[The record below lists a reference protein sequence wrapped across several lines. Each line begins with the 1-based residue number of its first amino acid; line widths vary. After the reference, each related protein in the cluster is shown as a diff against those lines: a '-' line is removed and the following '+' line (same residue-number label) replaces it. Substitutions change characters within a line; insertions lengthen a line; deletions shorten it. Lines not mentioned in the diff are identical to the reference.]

1 MPAGRLSRA
10 LAAFALACASLA
22 GSVVLTE
29 AIFRFYE
36 RRFLIEEVRIG
47 ADDFD
52 LAKLHYNDGEG
63 FVAAAKP
70 EGTFRILSF
79 GDSFA
84 ESATRARYAYAE
96 VLARNLTE
104 ASGHP
109 VRVVNLGVSKTT
121 FQDYLLEERT
131 WGERVAHDAVLFNLY
146 AGNDFAEVPQYAL
159 FAPGMVAGPVR
170 KGSEEVRLVGP
181 GIDVPHRYPLR
192 LLDYAWAQYL
202 THTEA
207 ASEDEDAERYR
218 PRMPM
223 APRKYYVR
231 TQAAMSRYYGP
242 EPLEP
247 VYGGSLYGLYAL
259 VSSAVAL
266 ERGGMRVAL
275 TVAPPDFAVSRAW
288 FDAVLTERGLD
299 ETDLRLDLPEQVVS
313 ALARRRGFAGP
324 IIVFH
329 ECLREAEARGQRTYY
344 KTNTHWSVRGNEIVG
359 RVLAERLA
367 AAWDLGAGRV
377 PAGDPP
383 PPCPSDPPPIN
394 ADVERW
400 LDASLP
406 RLEAAT
412 RLRNQIGAALAG
424 EGLGSFGAVAE
435 ALTRAGLRHEPERIA
450 GRIESASSDG
460 VGRVPVHLRGVVRDA
475 RDPRS
480 WLLVAVLRGR
490 ELRGIGLTPLEGA
503 LPGAAEG
510 AFAFDVVDDVT
521 DPLWGKRALAV
532 AIAPD
537 GAFAELPVEV
547 RTLLGGSAD

>member
-1 MPAGRLSRA
+1 VPVGRPLRA
-10 LAAFALACASLA
+10 FAALALACASLL
-22 GSVVLTE
+22 GSILVAE
-29 AIFRFYE
+29 AIFRVYE
-36 RRFLIEEVRIG
+36 RHFWIEEVRIG

-52 LAKLHYNDGEG
+52 LAKLGFNDGEG

-84 ESATRARYAYAE
+84 ESPTRARYAYAE

-109 VRVVNLGVSKTT
+109 VRVVNLGVPKTT

-146 AGNDFAEVPQYAL
+146 SGNDFAEVPQYAL
-159 FAPGMVAGPVR
+159 FAPGVVAGPVR

-181 GIDVPHRYPLR
+181 GVDVPHRYPLR
-192 LLDYAWAQYL
+192 LLDYARAQYL

-207 ASEDEDAERYR
+207 AAEDEDAERYR

-231 TQAAMSRYYGP
+231 TQAATSRYYGP
-242 EPLEP
+242 EPLEV
-247 VYGGSLYGLYAL
+247 VYGGSLYGLDTLISRA
-259 VSSAVAL
+259 VSL
-266 ERGGMRVAL
+266 ERAGMRVAL
-275 TVAPPDFAVSRAW
+275 TVAPPDFAVSREW
-288 FDAVLTERGLD
+288 FDAVLAERGLD
-299 ETDLRLDLPEQVVS
+299 EMDLRLDLPEQVVT
-313 ALARRRGFAGP
+313 ALAQRRGFAGP
-324 IIVFH
+324 IVVFH
-329 ECLREAEARGQRTYY
+329 ECLREAEAQGQDTYY

-367 AAWDLGAGRV
+367 SAWDLGAGRV
-377 PAGDPP
+377 PAGEPPP
-383 PPCPSDPPPIN
+383 PPCPSDPPPVN
-394 ADVERW
+394 PDVLRW

-412 RLRNQIGAALAG
+412 RLRNQVGAALAG
-424 EGLGSFGAVAE
+424 DGLGSFAAVADVL
-435 ALTRAGLRHEPERIA
+435 ARAGLRHDPDRIA

-460 VGRVPVHLRGVVRDA
+460 VGRVQIHLRGVA
-475 RDPRS
+475 RDRS
-480 WLLVAVLRGR
+480 DPQGWLLVSVLRGR
-490 ELRGIGLTPLEGA
+490 ELRGIGFTPA
-503 LPGAAEG
+503 DG
-510 AFAFDVVDDVT
+510 AFTFDVVDDVM
-521 DPLWGKRALAV
+521 DPLWGARVVAV

-537 GAFAELPVEV
+537 GAFAELPVEA
-547 RTLLGGSAD
+547 RTLFGGAAD